1 MSCWGPR
8 GIDHSRLVCY
18 LDEQITDLYKTRI
31 PVTTNLY
38 TERGNSI
45 FVGLNGI

>member
-18 LDEQITDLYKTRI
+18 LDEQMTDLHKTGI
-31 PVTTNLY
+31 PVATNLY
-38 TERGNSI
+38 IERRNSI
-45 FVGLNGI
+45 LIKLN

>member
-1 MSCWGPR
+1 MLGSGPIVI
-8 GIDHSRLVCY
+8 GLSRLDCY

-31 PVTTNLY
+31 PVATNLY